1 MKILFL
7 GDVMGRAGRRAITEN
22 LPRLR
27 ESWKLD
33 FVVVNGENATS
44 GMGLSGAH
52 AKVLLEAGA
61 DCVTLGDH
69 AFDQKDMLQFI
80 EHEPRVIRPLNFSK
94 ASPGKGARLFTTPQG
109 RKVLVMQA
117 LGQVFM
123 KRPFDD
129 PFSAVEPV
137 FKTHPLGGQAD
148 AIIVDFHCEATSEK
162 MAMGHW
168 CDGRASLVVGTHT
181 HVPTADAMILPG
193 GTAHLSDAGMCGDYN
208 SVIGMEKHEPLRR
221 FITGMPKERF
231 TPRGGRSDLVRC
243 LHRNGRPHRQSHPH
257 RNGTPRRTPATKWTM
272 TGRETLKYSLF
283 LVVLGMG
290 WAFTQ
295 PMTKLAVSEGYK
307 HFGLIFWQVAIGAAL
322 MAVINTARGKGLPM
336 GWRQVQVYGV
346 VALIGTLLP
355 NTATYQAA
363 VHLPSGLLSI
373 LLSMIPIFAFP
384 VALALGNDR
393 FEVRRLGGLILGFCA
408 ILMIVLPGA
417 GAIGIPSVA
426 WIFVALIAG
435 LFYAFE
441 GNYVAKWGDRGAG
454 PDPGALRG
462 LAVGGH
468 CGTAAGGVHGAMD
481 QPVATLRHA
490 GSRAYCGVGRACSG
504 LHGVRLAGG
513 ADGGGLCGAS
523 QLSGHAFRGVLGVA
537 AAG

>member
-1 MKILFL
+1 
-7 GDVMGRAGRRAITEN
+7 
-22 LPRLR
+22 
-27 ESWKLD
+27 
-33 FVVVNGENATS
+33 
-44 GMGLSGAH
+44 
-52 AKVLLEAGA
+52 
-61 DCVTLGDH
+61 
-69 AFDQKDMLQFI
+69 
-80 EHEPRVIRPLNFSK
+80 
-94 ASPGKGARLFTTPQG
+94 
-109 RKVLVMQA
+109 
-117 LGQVFM
+117 
-123 KRPFDD
+123 
-129 PFSAVEPV
+129 
-137 FKTHPLGGQAD
+137 
-148 AIIVDFHCEATSEK
+148 
-162 MAMGHW
+162 
-168 CDGRASLVVGTHT
+168 
-181 HVPTADAMILPG
+181 
-193 GTAHLSDAGMCGDYN
+193 
-208 SVIGMEKHEPLRR
+208 
-221 FITGMPKERF
+221 
-231 TPRGGRSDLVRC
+231 
-243 LHRNGRPHRQSHPH
+243 
-257 RNGTPRRTPATKWTM
+257 M

-441 GNYVAKWGDRGAG
+441 GNYVAKWGTAGLDPIQVLYGASLLG
-454 PDPGALRG
+454 AIVALPLAVFTGQWINPLPPYATPDHAHIAGSVVHVLVYTGYVWLVGRTGAVFAVQVSYLVTLFGVFWAWLLLDEAYAPQIWGALA
-462 LAVGGH
+462 LMMVGMYL
-468 CGTAAGGVHGAMD
+468 V
-481 QPVATLRHA
+481 QP
-490 GSRAYCGVGRACSG
+490 RAKA
-504 LHGVRLAGG
+504 
-513 ADGGGLCGAS
+513 
-523 QLSGHAFRGVLGVA
+523 
-537 AAG
+537 